1 MDKQFEATCTVIHSD
16 SLEVEVASGSMTR
29 LAGVSKALAGTEGIH
44 LAIATIPPGC
54 ASSPHYHVNCESA
67 IYVVSGNGRFLTG
80 KNLETT
86 LDIAKGDFIY
96 VPPDSVHQPVNDSVS
111 ETMELIVARNAP
123 VEVVVEF
130 DPATGKPV
138 N

>member
-1 MDKQFEATCTVIHSD
+1 
-16 SLEVEVASGSMTR
+16 MTR

-44 LAIATIPPGC
+44 LAIATIPPGS

>member
-44 LAIATIPPGC
+44 LAIVTIPPGC